1 MHSWNSGITG
11 ESIES
16 NKKTIENVYNM
27 AYEKNTATIREIRE
41 VIHIFVILVSSVD
54 SINVSFVKNVPYNA
68 LFYLY
73 YFG

>member
-1 MHSWNSGITG
+1 M
-11 ESIES
+11 
-16 NKKTIENVYNM
+16 YNM

-54 SINVSFVKNVPYNA
+54 SINISFVKNVPYNA